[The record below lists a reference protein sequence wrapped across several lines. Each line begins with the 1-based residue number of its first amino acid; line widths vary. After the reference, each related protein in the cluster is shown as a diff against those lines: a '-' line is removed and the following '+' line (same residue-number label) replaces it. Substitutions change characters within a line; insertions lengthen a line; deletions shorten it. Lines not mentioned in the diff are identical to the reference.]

1 MKVLVTGVTGL
12 IGSALCQRLKSD
24 GHQVVGLSRSPQKA
38 KSLAVDEMYSW
49 DPTAEAL
56 PPEAWQ
62 GVDGVIHLA
71 GEPIA
76 EGRWS
81 DEKKKRIRDSR
92 ILSTRNLVEGM
103 GAAAVK
109 PKVFVCSSAV
119 GIYGDRGDE
128 QLDEHAKP
136 GSGFLEEVCK
146 AWEAEAARARELG
159 IRVVEI
165 RTGVVLAN
173 GSGALAK
180 MLPAFKAGVA
190 GPLGNG
196 RQWFPWIHL
205 DDIVGLYLFALNTP
219 TLNEA
224 INGTAPEAVTNAE
237 FTKQLGAAL
246 HRPTFIPVPAF
257 GLKLL
262 FGEMAAVLLASQRVL
277 PKAALNAGY
286 QFKYASLAPA
296 LHDLVGK

>member
-12 IGSALCQRLKSD
+12 IGNALCQRLKSE
-24 GHQVVGLSRSPQKA
+24 GHTVVGLSRSPKGV
-38 KSLAVDEMYSW
+38 KPLAVDEIYSW
-49 DPTAEAL
+49 DALAGAPPREAF
-56 PPEAWQ
+56 Q

-92 ILSTRNLVEGM
+92 IIGTRNLVEGLRE
-103 GAAAVK
+103 AEAK
-109 PKVFVCSSAV
+109 PSVFVSSSAV
-119 GIYGDRGDE
+119 GIYGDRGDQ
-128 QLDEHAKP
+128 QLDEHSQP
-136 GSGFLEEVCK
+136 GSGFLEEVCR
-146 AWEAEAARARELG
+146 AWEAEAARARALG

-165 RTGVVLAN
+165 RTGVVLAKD
-173 GSGALAK
+173 GGALAK

-219 TLNEA
+219 SLNEP

-237 FTKQLGAAL
+237 FTKTLAAAL
-246 HRPTFIPVPAF
+246 HRPAFIPVPAF

-262 FGEMAAVLLASQRVL
+262 FGEMATVLLASLRVL

-286 QFKYASLAPA
+286 QFKYATLAPA
-296 LHDLVGK
+296 LEDLVGK